1 MRELTDKEKKLCR
14 ELIDKDNQE
23 HHQLRVGD
31 VLYGLYGFECIY
43 KERLGEKYPD
53 SPFKI
58 RLICL
63 SAKRQ
68 DIVEELNE
76 AISLLLMLRDKGM
89 ISFVDSK
96 SDKCFGDNTPK
107 MYGLKEDEH
116 SDAAMMD
123 YFDVNTWQLF
133 NSYYYISNSFKD
145 YCRKNFKTIEQR
157 RFEKTIIV
165 ASLTLVLTA
174 GALVVSIRSYRQS
187 KSIIYPCES
196 TKEIIFQNQPNE
208 MIKTSTSDTVKI
220 TLSSDTIPNTKTP

>member
-14 ELIDKDNQE
+14 ELIDKDKQE

-63 SAKRQ
+63 SDKRQ
-68 DIVEELNE
+68 EIVDDLNE
-76 AISLLLMLRDKGM
+76 AISLLLMLKDKGM

-96 SDKCFGDNTPK
+96 SDECLGDNTPK
-107 MYGLKEDEH
+107 VMYLSEEAEH

-123 YFDVNTWQLF
+123 YFDINTWQLL

-145 YCRKNFKTIEQR
+145 YFRKIFKTIEQR
-157 RFEKTIIV
+157 RF
-165 ASLTLVLTA
+165 
-174 GALVVSIRSYRQS
+174 
-187 KSIIYPCES
+187 
-196 TKEIIFQNQPNE
+196 
-208 MIKTSTSDTVKI
+208 
-220 TLSSDTIPNTKTP
+220 

>member
-123 YFDVNTWQLF
+123 YFDVNTWQLL
-133 NSYYYISNSFKD
+133 NSYYYLSNAFKD
-145 YCRKNFKTIEQR
+145 YCKDFNSIEQR
-157 RFEKTIIV
+157 RYEKTIIV
-165 ASLTLVLTA
+165 SLLTLLITSA
-174 GALVVSIRSYRQS
+174 SLVVSIRSCCKAKATS
-187 KSIIYPCES
+187 YPEES
-196 TKEIIFQNQPNE
+196 TKEIIFQNQPRE
-208 MIKTSTSDTVKI
+208 MIKASTSDTVI
-220 TLSSDTIPNTKTP
+220 TLSSDTIPSTKTP